1 MQLLVITSLV
11 NMIILLTF
19 EMFHSII
26 DHPVHGN
33 IIIRGILS
41 QKKDGGNEIYYW
53 FSWRVNIPGGQQEA
67 ASCKKVCENIYC
79 FLLKRKGKLPGLHN
93 TVI

>member
-11 NMIILLTF
+11 NMIILITF
-19 EMFHSII
+19 EIEQSIMG
-26 DHPVHGN
+26 HPVHSN

-53 FSWRVNIPGGQQEA
+53 FSGRVNIPGGQQEA
-67 ASCKKVCENIYC
+67 AA
-79 FLLKRKGKLPGLHN
+79 
-93 TVI
+93 